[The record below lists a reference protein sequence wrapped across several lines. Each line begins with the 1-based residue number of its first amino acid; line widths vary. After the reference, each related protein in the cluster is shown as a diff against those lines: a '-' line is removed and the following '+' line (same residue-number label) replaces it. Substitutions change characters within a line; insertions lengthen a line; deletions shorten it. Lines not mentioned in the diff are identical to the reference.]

1 LANRGHQLP
10 VMISIFISI
19 IISKSNLKENLKT
32 LQEITRMEKDYLI
45 EQNFLKMVRGQYP
58 DLVITSKKKKGKNKK
73 YYVTDYLAMRVKEMY
88 K

>member
-1 LANRGHQLP
+1 MQ
-10 VMISIFISI
+10 
-19 IISKSNLKENLKT
+19 
-32 LQEITRMEKDYLI
+32 QITRQEKDYLI

-58 DLVITSKKKKGKNKK
+58 DLAITSKKKKGKKKGKNKK